1 MFPSSYP
8 YVSTDVSNVFF
19 FLILRIIGLQILLFP
34 EEIYLLENVLFLI
47 SSAKYHK
54 EVNFYSLFLF

>member
-19 FLILRIIGLQILLFP
+19 FNSQNNWSSNITFP
-34 EEIYLLENVLFLI
+34 
-47 SSAKYHK
+47 
-54 EVNFYSLFLF
+54 

>member
-1 MFPSSYP
+1 M
-8 YVSTDVSNVFF
+8 FF

-54 EVNFYSLFLF
+54 EVNFYGLFLF